1 MIYAFFQRAIM
12 VKGTN
17 SSTFVSYGASW
28 SFLERLSIAGLE
40 YWGVRFILARIVSA
54 YFSSRS
60 VTVSFYSASFRLML
74 HLFIRQCFQRNV
86 EVKALVGRSVLI
98 LVICLWNI
106 LITCFFLY
114 ATLVALSFPLL
125 LLISSSNLISPS
137 PFKVLWTLF
146 RYKLLKK

>member
-1 MIYAFFQRAIM
+1 MLAIVYMIYAFFQRAIM

-86 EVKALVGRSVLI
+86 EVKSLGGKIGLDFGYLSLKHINNLFLFICHVSSAFFSFAL
-98 LVICLWNI
+98 
-106 LITCFFLY
+106 
-114 ATLVALSFPLL
+114 AH
-125 LLISSSNLISPS
+125 
-137 PFKVLWTLF
+137 
-146 RYKLLKK
+146 